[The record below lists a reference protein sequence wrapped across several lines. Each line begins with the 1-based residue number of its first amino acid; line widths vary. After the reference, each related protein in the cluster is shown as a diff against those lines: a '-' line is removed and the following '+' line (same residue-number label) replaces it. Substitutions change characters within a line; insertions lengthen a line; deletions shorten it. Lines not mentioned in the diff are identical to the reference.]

1 MTKILRLPFFLK
13 PIYETDLIRVGKKKD
28 GGYLI
33 PKKSLENTLILYSFG
48 LAADWSF
55 EEDFYHYTKSKIYC
69 YDHTVNWKFFLKL
82 FLGNPK
88 TILKFF
94 QYKFFFDNKD
104 KFHIRK
110 MICPTKSYS
119 PSLNENSLAD
129 LNSIIKTTV
138 DKKNFFKIDIEGH
151 EYRILDQIKKYSSSM
166 NGLAIEFHNCDLH
179 SDKIKNFINNFEL
192 QLVHIHV
199 NNWALVNSDNSPRV
213 IELIFSTKDFN
224 KKITN
229 FQKKF
234 PISMDVPNNPLYE
247 DLSIEFND

>member
-1 MTKILRLPFFLK
+1 
-13 PIYETDLIRVGKKKD
+13 
-28 GGYLI
+28 
-33 PKKSLENTLILYSFG
+33 
-48 LAADWSF
+48 
-55 EEDFYHYTKSKIYC
+55 
-69 YDHTVNWKFFLKL
+69 
-82 FLGNPK
+82 
-88 TILKFF
+88 
-94 QYKFFFDNKD
+94 
-104 KFHIRK
+104 
-110 MICPTKSYS
+110 
-119 PSLNENSLAD
+119 
-129 LNSIIKTTV
+129 
-138 DKKNFFKIDIEGH
+138 
-151 EYRILDQIKKYSSSM
+151 M